1 MIDPSGVGA
10 GARGRSTGARS
21 RRKGAVGEAEAA
33 AALGAVLGKPWR
45 RTAQRWGKAKADIE
59 PCDGGVGVH
68 VEVKRV
74 GSLLKRWSC
83 SVQEHPLILGGEL
96 YCCSIENLVLM
107 LDQVEIPRICAKS
120 STVMRYMAQ
129 AVRDAED
136 GLVPMVM
143 CRMDHGPWLVC
154 WRYDDDDRL
163 TAALREAMK

>member
-74 GSLLKRWSC
+74 GS
-83 SVQEHPLILGGEL
+83 
-96 YCCSIENLVLM
+96 
-107 LDQVEIPRICAKS
+107 PRHGRARCKS
-120 STVMRYMAQ
+120 TR
-129 AVRDAED
+129 
-136 GLVPMVM
+136 
-143 CRMDHGPWLVC
+143 
-154 WRYDDDDRL
+154 
-163 TAALREAMK
+163 